1 MTNLW
6 PDNWRNTECVCT
18 SVRRADRA
26 LNRFYDDALR
36 PSGLL
41 TTQYALLKFIARAP
55 DEFTLRRLAEAQVM
69 DRTTLSR
76 NLDPLLREGY
86 VEIVQGRDK
95 RTRIV
100 SITAGGREAIERA
113 TPLWE
118 AAQARI
124 AAEYGRGKVE
134 RLLNELAELT
144 SGIVAQTSKGTDR
157 DDLA

>member
-1 MTNLW
+1 MANLW
-6 PDNWRNTECVCT
+6 PENWRNTECVCT

-36 PSGLL
+36 ASGLL

-55 DEFTLRRLAEAQVM
+55 DELTLRRLAEAQVM

-76 NLDPLLREGY
+76 NLDPLVREGY
-86 VEIVQGRDK
+86 VEIVQGHDK
-95 RTRIV
+95 RTRV
-100 SITAGGREAIERA
+100 VWITAAGREAIERA
-113 TPLWE
+113 TPLWK

-124 AAEYGRGKVE
+124 AAEYGPGKVE

-144 SGIVAQTSKGTDR
+144 SGIVTHASNG
-157 DDLA
+157 AN